1 MDITVTNI
9 ETATDMATLAWTVQY
24 SDHNIINKKEKN
36 GTESE
41 EGKMEAEIWG
51 MAGQQQTRNE

>member
-9 ETATDMATLAWTVQY
+9 EPAPDMATLAWTVQY

-41 EGKMEAEIWG
+41 EGKMEACRDMGDGRTAADTE
-51 MAGQQQTRNE
+51 